1 MMKTRMFFLLV
12 MAMCGIATAA
22 AQEKERGIFLELNAG
37 YSRNTYGCHA
47 VAGTSGD
54 YTIDYEF
61 DAHRA
66 GSGFALLAPAVGY
79 RFDERWQVGA
89 WAQFELESYYAN
101 YTAVGAF
108 ARYGFFNRRKW
119 SLFVEGQVSCY
130 IQGEHFLPVPASM
143 IPEGGQVRL
152 NADFDNHY
160 AEAGFTFGA
169 SYALT
174 RRLRAQVRY
183 LYLGYS
189 GAPAFHR
196 SGGCWGD
203 GDFVLDAGW
212 NRLQVGLQYTF

>member
-1 MMKTRMFFLLV
+1 
-12 MAMCGIATAA
+12 
-22 AQEKERGIFLELNAG
+22 
-37 YSRNTYGCHA
+37 
-47 VAGTSGD
+47 
-54 YTIDYEF
+54 
-61 DAHRA
+61 
-66 GSGFALLAPAVGY
+66 
-79 RFDERWQVGA
+79 
-89 WAQFELESYYAN
+89 
-101 YTAVGAF
+101 
-108 ARYGFFNRRKW
+108 
-119 SLFVEGQVSCY
+119 
-130 IQGEHFLPVPASM
+130 M

-203 GDFVLDAGW
+203 GEFVLDAGW

>member
-1 MMKTRMFFLLV
+1 MNMKKSIILSILSLLCV
-12 MAMCGIATAA
+12 VSGMAQT
-22 AQEKERGIFLELNAG
+22 KDRGIFIELNAG

-66 GSGFALLAPAVGY
+66 GGGFALLAPAVGY

>member
-1 MMKTRMFFLLV
+1 MMKTKMFFLFVLAV
-12 MAMCGIATAA
+12 CGIATAA
-22 AQEKERGIFLELNAG
+22 AQEKDRGIFLELNAG

-47 VAGTSGD
+47 VAGPS

-61 DAHRA
+61 DAERA
-66 GSGFALLAPAVGY
+66 GGGFALLAPAVGY
-79 RFDERWQVGA
+79 RFDERWEVGVR
-89 WAQFELESYYAN
+89 AQFELESYYAN

-152 NADFDNHY
+152 NADFDDRY

-203 GDFVLDAGW
+203 GEFVLDAGW